1 MDDSSGVPSDKSL
14 NYSSPFVDLFD
25 RFFNRIS
32 DNYFCG
38 RSFGVEE
45 VNLPKATDVGVV
57 IGRFQVPNFHVG
69 HRSLLNLVRTRHK
82 RVLVLLGSPAWKGG
96 KADPLDYHTR
106 ALMFHQEY
114 PDFLVAPITDQQTDE
129 TWSSL
134 VDRTIQN
141 VFPLSTVTLYG
152 ARDSFIEH
160 YHGRFETKEII
171 QSVESSG
178 TSVREET
185 AGMPQEKESFRAG
198 VIYGILNNPTSV
210 VTAVDGAVL
219 RIGPT
224 YLDIVL
230 IRKPDEKLLR
240 FPGGKVDATDESF
253 EYAVNREIREET
265 GLEIDKPVYVT
276 SSCSLPDWRANGA
289 GITVHSSLFAARYI
303 YGAPKGGD
311 DAAEAGFYDLKS
323 LTENMMEQCH
333 RKLLTKLQ
341 QWYYTVGMEIFK

>member
-1 MDDSSGVPSDKSL
+1 MT
-14 NYSSPFVDLFD
+14 
-25 RFFNRIS
+25 
-32 DNYFCG
+32 
-38 RSFGVEE
+38 
-45 VNLPKATDVGVV
+45 LPNPTDVGVV
-57 IGRFQVPNFHVG
+57 IGRFQVPNFHEG
-69 HRSLLNLVRTRHK
+69 HRSLLDLVQTRHK

-96 KADPLDYHTR
+96 KNDPLDYHTR
-106 ALMFHQEY
+106 AMMFHQEY
-114 PDFLVAPITDQQTDE
+114 PGFLVAPVTDQQTD
-129 TWSSL
+129 TAWSEQ
-134 VDRTIQN
+134 VDRIIHD
-141 VFPLSTVTLYG
+141 VFPLCNITLYG
-152 ARDSFIEH
+152 ARDSFINR
-160 YHGRFETKEII
+160 YQGRYKTKEII

-178 TSVREET
+178 TALRQQT

-198 VIYGILNNPTSV
+198 VLYGILNNPTSV

-240 FPGGKVDATDESF
+240 FPGGKVGATDESF

-289 GITVHSSLFAARYI
+289 GIIVHSSLFAARYI